1 MCCGSFNEAIQHKF
15 QAYQA
20 NGVGEYWIV
29 DPVHE
34 TIEVWVLGEDGQLTL
49 QGAFGSDDKFKS
61 VTLDEEVDVQPIFAA
76 S

>member
-1 MCCGSFNEAIQHKF
+1 MCCGSFNEAIQQKF

-34 TIEVWVLGEDGQLTL
+34 TIEVWLLSKEGQLTL
-49 QGAFGSDDKFKS
+49 QGAFGSEDKFKS
-61 VTLDEEVDVQPIFAA
+61 ATLDEEVEVMAIFAA
-76 S
+76 T